1 MGASDEERG
10 QEAWLR
16 LNLGLWRLWWVSGS
30 DLELE
35 AKRGMSEF
43 INRQEENNKP
53 GEDDRKLK
61 HTGTDDEGTVSAYR
75 WHHMV

>member
-16 LNLGLWRLWWVSGS
+16 PNLGLWRLWWVWRS

-53 GEDDRKLK
+53 GEDDGNLK
-61 HTGTDDEGTVSAYR
+61 HTGTEGTVSAHR
-75 WHHMV
+75 WHHTV